1 MLGATTSK
9 VYNSSFE
16 SEQKSVTEQGWR
28 EFNAEKKGTA
38 KIDSI
43 FNTES
48 SVKVDEKQAKKLD
61 GADLLSMM
69 DDL

>member
-43 FNTES
+43 FNTGS